1 MSAPQQQQ
9 QQSADASANEPVTL
23 EMLKGVH
30 QKVLD
35 ANPVYTF
42 LLKDLELVSVEPGI
56 VKAHLPVTSNL
67 MNSHN
72 ILHGCTSATII
83 DWIGGIVIASTSQE
97 RFQKRGVSV
106 NIHVSYVGAAKEG
119 EILVIT
125 GTSQKVGAR
134 LAFIDVEIKAKKQ
147 GSDQE
152 RVVVTGSHTK
162 FVG

>member
-1 MSAPQQQQ
+1 MASQQQQ
-9 QQSADASANEPVTL
+9 QPAEQLPVTL
-23 EMLKGVH
+23 QQLNLVH
-30 QKVLD
+30 AKVLE

-42 LLKDLELVSVEPGI
+42 LLSDLTLTSVAPG
-56 VKAHLPVTSNL
+56 VVTAELPVTRNL

-83 DWIGGIVIASTSQE
+83 DWIGGIVIASTSPD

-106 NIHVSYVGAAKEG
+106 DIHVTYVGAAKEG
-119 EILVIT
+119 ETLLIK
-125 GTSQKVGAR
+125 GTAQKVGSR
-134 LAFIDVEIKAKKQ
+134 LAFINVEVKARKP
-147 GSDQE
+147 GSTDE